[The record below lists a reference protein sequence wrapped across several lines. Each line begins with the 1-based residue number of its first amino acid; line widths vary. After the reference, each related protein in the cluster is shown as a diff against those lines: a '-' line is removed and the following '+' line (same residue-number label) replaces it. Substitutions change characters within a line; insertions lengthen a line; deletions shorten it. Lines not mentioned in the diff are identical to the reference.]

1 MDLLL
6 LFAGSPGRVIAKDE
20 IVATVWEGRAIGDDT
35 LAAAISRLRTAL
47 GETKTNRFIET
58 LPKRGYRL
66 VIAPESGAAPQS
78 GVAETE
84 TASLLAKGRA
94 ALLVPLPQSLAQ

>member
-20 IVATVWEGRAIGDDT
+20 IVASVWEGRAIGDDT

-58 LPKRGYRL
+58 LPSRGYRL
-66 VIAPESGAAPQS
+66 VIAAEGAPPTASGAES
-78 GVAETE
+78 E
-84 TASLLAKGRA
+84 TAMLLAKGRA
-94 ALLVPLPQSLAQ
+94 ALLVPLP